1 MALIVALNESV
12 RSLANRFDTFQ
23 RNVDEK
29 LTKVQNEQILLK
41 SKVEFLEK
49 NCMPSRGTSSINET
63 TFNNYTSTSIYRA
76 PNNNE
81 QENNKN
87 FLNTN

>member
-1 MALIVALNESV
+1 MALIVTLNESV

-49 NCMPSRGTSSINET
+49 NCMPNRSTPSLNEIPFNSYTATSLYRPT
-63 TFNNYTSTSIYRA
+63 NNY
-76 PNNNE
+76 NNE
-81 QENNKN
+81 
-87 FLNTN
+87 